1 MRSVRSMAA
10 VLGAE
15 VDLDPKSHFD
25 GAFGEDAIF
34 SDQTIPLNKPCYVAV
49 TVRLATAERAGEAT
63 FYVKD
68 LSNDD
73 EPLQIAKAPVRVTGG
88 FANKLPLNLG
98 GRSGRAGGFDGMID
112 DVRISNGA
120 LPREELLLTHET
132 ATEKT
137 AGWWRFES
145 KPGAFK
151 DSSPRGNDIRATAS
165 SGKGESVN
173 GARMTALADF
183 CHVLLNANEFIY
195 VD

>member
-1 MRSVRSMAA
+1 MLFRSVLTIRDWGDANSYIHDMSSSDRRFPEVNAYGPIFGSMEAST
-10 VLGAE
+10 
-15 VDLDPKSHFD
+15 DYIPSIDP
-25 GAFGEDAIF
+25 
-34 SDQTIPLNKPCYVAV
+34 
-49 TVRLATAERAGEAT
+49 
-63 FYVKD
+63 VKN
-68 LSNDD
+68 S
-73 EPLQIAKAPVRVTGG
+73 
-88 FANKLPLNLG
+88 FNKLPLNLG

-165 SGKGESVN
+165 SGKGDSVN

-183 CHVLLNANEFIY
+183 CHVLLNANEFLY
-195 VD
+195 VF